1 MNSIVKFF
9 VKKKVESV
17 ADTAIKESSMSPAF
31 KAWLIGL
38 VNAAVSAI
46 ASGGVSLTVGVG
58 MKHSIEIA
66 AASAL
71 VSGIK
76 WIAQHPIPGG
86 TQ

>member
-1 MNSIVKFF
+1 
-9 VKKKVESV
+9 
-17 ADTAIKESSMSPAF
+17 MSPAF

-71 VSGIK
+71 VSAIK

-86 TQ
+86 AQ